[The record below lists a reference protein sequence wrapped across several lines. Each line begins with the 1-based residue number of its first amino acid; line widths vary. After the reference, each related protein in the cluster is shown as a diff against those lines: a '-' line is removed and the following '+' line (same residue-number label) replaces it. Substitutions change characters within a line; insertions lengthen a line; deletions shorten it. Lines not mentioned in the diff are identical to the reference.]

1 MKCPRCE
8 NENPEGTRFC
18 GRCGRE
24 LPGSGETV
32 ATGTRTFQTPSK
44 GLERGTTFARRFEII
59 EEIGQGGMGTVYKA
73 YDSKIREVVA
83 LKLLKPEIASDPEVI
98 ERFRNEL
105 KLARQ
110 VSHRHVCRM
119 YDLGE
124 EWLSI
129 YISMEYVAGE
139 DLKSFI
145 RRSGHLTEAKA
156 VGLAGQIAA
165 GLGEAHRL
173 GVVHRDLK
181 PQNVMI
187 DKDGNAKIMDF
198 GIARSLHTRGVTGT
212 GVIIGT
218 PEYMAPEQAEGRD
231 IDHRVDI
238 YALGAI
244 LFEMVTGRVPFEGA
258 TPLSIVLK
266 HRSEP
271 PADPQT
277 INTQIS
283 TGLSRIILKC
293 LAKSRE
299 DRYQSAAE
307 VLEDL
312 AAVERGLPMTRQM
325 TAGAKPA
332 TAGTKPATARTKSI
346 TDREITVKFSLKKL
360 LVPAIVVG
368 GLALIAVALLSN
380 KGGRPSEGEIVRRGL
395 VDVPDVTDGKD
406 HRPGIKRAA
415 APPSSG
421 PAQVPEGASGT
432 SSSGPSLGSAIAGYL
447 APFMKDP
454 AKFMSEKD
462 ALEFEKALAAVKEK
476 YPDEAAALS
485 QWLDSIQARI
495 SEGRKQREAGN
506 LQASKKSYD
515 RSESEMRKL
524 LAQVSERERAE
535 AAFKEL
541 EDTKRKM
548 AGMERSGRPNLLA
561 WIAMEKEKDAKDAFA
576 KNDFSGARILAS
588 LLTRIHLLSPRA
600 ADEDQAM
607 AALRELTST
616 IRKDADSA
624 AAPAKQAWLY
634 ERAVAE
640 EDGAKQ
646 MAKDGLVPQAAEQ
659 YILAAFLYE
668 KAKEVSLEST
678 QAGRN

>member
-1 MKCPRCE
+1 MKCPRCQ

-18 GRCGRE
+18 GGCGRE
-24 LPGSGETV
+24 LPGPGET
-32 ATGTRTFQTPSK
+32 AAASGTATFQTPSK
-44 GLERGTTFARRFEII
+44 GLARGTTFARRFEII
-59 EEIGQGGMGTVYKA
+59 EEIGRGGMGTVYKA
-73 YDSKIREVVA
+73 YDNKVREVVA
-83 LKLLKPEIASDPEVI
+83 LKLLKPEIASDLEVI
-98 ERFRNEL
+98 ERFRNEI

-156 VGLAGQIAA
+156 VGLAKQIAE
-165 GLGEAHRL
+165 GLAEAHRL

-218 PEYMAPEQAEGRD
+218 PEYMAPEQADGRD

-277 INTQIS
+277 INAQIS
-283 TGLSRIILKC
+283 GGLSRIILKC
-293 LAKSRE
+293 LSKSRD
-299 DRYQSAAE
+299 DRYASAAE
-307 VLEDL
+307 VLKDL
-312 AAVERGLPMTRQM
+312 TAVGQSLPMTRQV
-325 TAGAKPA
+325 TGRAKPL
-332 TAGTKPATARTKSI
+332 TEH
-346 TDREITVKFSLKKL
+346 EITVKFSLKKI
-360 LVPAIVVG
+360 LVPALVVAALVIVGIVSLVG
-368 GLALIAVALLSN
+368 R
-380 KGGRPSEGEIVRRGL
+380 GGRSAAEKEQQVRRGL
-395 VDVPDVTDGKD
+395 IDLPDITAGKE
-406 HRPGIKRAA
+406 PGPIENRATSPSSA
-415 APPSSG
+415 GPGEAPAGAGVHAPP
-421 PAQVPEGASGT
+421 ASGHE
-432 SSSGPSLGSAIAGYL
+432 GGVGSAIMGYL
-447 APFMKDP
+447 APFVKDP
-454 AKFMSEKD
+454 ARFMGEKD
-462 ALEFEKALAAVKEK
+462 ALEVEKVLSTIKEK
-476 YPDEAAALS
+476 YPAEASALA
-485 QWLDSIQARI
+485 QWIDSIQIRI
-495 SEGRKQREAGN
+495 AEGKKQKEAGN
-506 LQASKKSYD
+506 LEASKRSYD
-515 RSESEMRKL
+515 RGESDMRKL

-535 AAFKEL
+535 EAFKEL
-541 EDTKRKM
+541 DEAKRKT
-548 AGMERSGRPNLLA
+548 ARAPGTGRPNLLA
-561 WIAMEKEKDAKDAFA
+561 WIALEKEKDASDAFA
-576 KNDFSGARILAS
+576 KNDFSGARILCGI
-588 LLTRIHLLSPRA
+588 LTRVHLLSPRA
-600 ADEDQAM
+600 TDEEQAL
-607 AALRELTST
+607 AALRDLSGTV
-616 IRKDADSA
+616 RKDAESA
-624 AAPAKQAWLY
+624 AAPAKQAWLF
-634 ERAVAE
+634 ERAKTE
-640 EDGAKQ
+640 EEGARQ
-646 MAKDGLVPQAAEQ
+646 MAKDGLIPQAAEQ

-668 KAKEVSLEST
+668 KAKEVSLESA